1 MDWKKIGRYWDYFI
15 WSLMASGMISLLILT
30 IVGGIQSGDL
40 TWINLPVWIWNNS
53 GMTYFFIGCL
63 SAAAISVPALD
74 WFGRT
79 TKDKDDNADAAAA
92 VFFMLF
98 LSAVLWPM
106 VLGIIAID
114 WYKDRKR

>member
-15 WSLMASGMISLLILT
+15 WSLMALGMISLLILT

-40 TWINLPVWIWNNS
+40 TWTNLPVWIWNNPE
-53 GMTYFFIGCL
+53 MTYFFIGCF

-79 TKDKDDNADAAAA
+79 TKDKDDNGDAAAA

-98 LSAVLWPM
+98 LSAVLWP
-106 VLGIIAID
+106 VVWGILAID